1 MRAGKNG
8 HKTSKYGKD
17 DWMEQVQIDDVEG
30 REGNVG
36 SGGDEEEEEK
46 EEKRP
51 KDRNENYH

>member
-1 MRAGKNG
+1 
-8 HKTSKYGKD
+8 
-17 DWMEQVQIDDVEG
+17 MEQVQIDDVER

-51 KDRNENYH
+51 KYRNENYH